1 MEMGV
6 TKKTPNIKGTRS
18 IKKMIKSQRNIKMK
32 NTKIKRIKRRKVI
45 QNMKNHMLNLFKLN
59 KKSRSL
65 VS

>member
-65 VS
+65 KN